1 MWKDISLS
9 ICTPPLPP
17 PNKSQATYPRFFQ
30 ELSTKLVVTGC
41 RNFAGLWEK
50 SIQCHTKPPPGHR
63 EERIF
68 LPSRSKCMKTH
79 PAMLFVNS
87 IHCKLW
93 TCSASPHALHSC
105 ILTTRRD
112 NTHLW
117 SLCDIIQNNFE
128 GNTGELL
135 NYFRDTY
142 IGTFRRNAPRG
153 NYSIQLVDGI
163 CLT

>member
-1 MWKDISLS
+1 MWKDISLC
-9 ICTPPLPP
+9 IWTPPLPLP
-17 PNKSQATYPRFFQ
+17 LKPHIQDFSKNFP
-30 ELSTKLVVTGC
+30 LKLVVTGC

-50 SIQCHTKPPPGHR
+50 SIQRHTKPPPGHR
-63 EERIF
+63 EESLF
-68 LPSRSKCMKTH
+68 LPSISKCMKTH
-79 PAMLFVNS
+79 PAMLFANS
-87 IHCKLW
+87 IHCKLS
-93 TCSASPHALHSC
+93 TCSASPHALHSG

-112 NTHLW
+112 NTRLW

-128 GNTGELL
+128 GNTGKLL

-153 NYSIQLVDGI
+153 NYYIQLVDGI